1 MPAGQHWSPHRN
13 AQVTVDVCC
22 EPGNH
27 SQPTCPAGLLC
38 AGYPGVGERLGRQLA
53 AVSRLAVLLHVHR
66 YNLLPRVRACC
77 CLPCIVTLWAVPP
90 DLNTLAPRAIGA
102 DCAGCTCSG
111 RCKGGKCKVFAGAVP
126 VGQWDQ

>member
-1 MPAGQHWSPHRN
+1 MASCATRRSPHMPAGQHWSPNRN

-27 SQPTCPAGLLC
+27 SQPTCPAGLLR
-38 AGYPGVGERLGRQLA
+38 AGYPGAGGRLGRQLA

-66 YNLLPRVRACC
+66 YNLLLRVRACC

-90 DLNTLAPRAIGA
+90 DLNTLAPRAA
-102 DCAGCTCSG
+102 DQLRHWRRLCWLHVQ
-111 RCKGGKCKVFAGAVP
+111 RP
-126 VGQWDQ
+126 V